1 MQSRRECAAQGTR
14 AMHRGLT
21 MAALAA
27 VMAVAACGGRS
38 PVSIAEAC
46 TSGATYPKCQNERL
60 VQIALEAAQR

>member
-1 MQSRRECAAQGTR
+1 
-14 AMHRGLT
+14 MHRGLT

-27 VMAVAACGGRS
+27 VMAVAACGGRF